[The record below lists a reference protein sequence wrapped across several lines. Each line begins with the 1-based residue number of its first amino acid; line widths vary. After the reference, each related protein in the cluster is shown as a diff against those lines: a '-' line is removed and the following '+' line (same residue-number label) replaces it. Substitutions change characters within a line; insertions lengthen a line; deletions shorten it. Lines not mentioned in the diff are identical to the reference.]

1 MSKSDSAK
9 KLFGVWKAQI
19 DADSELRSFEKAR
32 KRIYSIHNLMTEE
45 EQFERLI
52 NVFKKAK
59 VSSNHICKRCIV
71 TQYRFR
77 SSQRLI
83 YPLYCVGLIKIML
96 WGVY

>member
-45 EQFERLI
+45 EQLERLI
-52 NVFKKAK
+52 KVFKKAK
-59 VSSNHICKRCIV
+59 VSPNHFRKRCFFDH
-71 TQYRFR
+71 YRFR
-77 SSQRLI
+77 SRQKLI
-83 YPLYCVGLIKIML
+83 DPLYCVGLIKIMF
-96 WGVY
+96 